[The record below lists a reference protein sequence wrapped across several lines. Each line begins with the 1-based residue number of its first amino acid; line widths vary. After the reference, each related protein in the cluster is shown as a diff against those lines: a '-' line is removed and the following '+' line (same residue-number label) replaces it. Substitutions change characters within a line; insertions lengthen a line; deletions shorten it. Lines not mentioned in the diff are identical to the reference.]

1 MTSYLESLLRDVFQA
16 QGNPNAERDAELAA
30 RELRKR
36 NLIDEAKEDRM
47 ERDKRIDDLR
57 GRGIAIPVIAV
68 RMGVSESTCKRAVF
82 HQLRIRKAS

>member
-30 RELRKR
+30 REIRKR
-36 NLIDEAKEDRM
+36 DLIDQAKEERL

-57 GRGIAIPVIAV
+57 GKGIAIPVIAT
-68 RMGVSESTCKRAVF
+68 RMGVSESTCKRAVSY
-82 HQLRIRKAS
+82 QLRMRKAG